1 MKTLIRIKS
10 FICALALSAVSMGSV
25 NAEDLIPLR
34 IGAASNVLFGP
45 VFVLADANN
54 GIAAKHGLQVNSRI
68 FNSGIATMEAAM
80 AGDLDIAFPNTR
92 VLLPL
97 LHKGGACFKAG
108 IAFVDVNTVRMIA
121 TTDIKK
127 PEDLKGRKVGT
138 RNGGIGEVALHMW
151 LESKGIDRSEVEV
164 VNLAEEDQPIA
175 LANGN
180 VDAIIWPEPI
190 PSIALEI
197 GGDKVHDFGDIS
209 EGFRDTSVVNVTC
222 DWAEKYGDVGMEK
235 VVAAFIDAVEYLKA
249 NPQKGINLTAEA
261 LQLEPADVEKFW
273 KQGGWP
279 AGWPANLSDGQIDM
293 FEKYVDYLL
302 KSGDL
307 TERVDFSKWVSSK
320 WLQKVA
326 PDRVK
331 LEKHKL

>member
-1 MKTLIRIKS
+1 MKSLIS
-10 FICALALSAVSMGSV
+10 ALVLGTTVSVAAASGD
-25 NAEDLIPLR
+25 ELIPLR

-45 VFVLADANN
+45 VFVLADADN
-54 GIAAKHGLQVNSRI
+54 GIAAKHGLEIDSRI

-97 LHKGGACFKAG
+97 LQKGDACFKAG
-108 IAFVDVNTVRMIA
+108 VAFVDVNTVRMVA
-121 TTDIKK
+121 TTDITK
-127 PEDLKGRKVGT
+127 PQDLIGRKVGT

-151 LESKGIDRSEVEV
+151 LESEGIERDEVEV

-190 PSIALEI
+190 PSIALQI
-197 GGDKVHDFGDIS
+197 AGDKVHAFGDIS

-222 DWAEKYGDVGMEK
+222 DWVEKHGDDGMEK
-235 VVAAFIDAVEYLKA
+235 LVAAFVEAVDFLKE
-249 NPQKGINLTAEA
+249 NPEEGIKLTADA

-273 KQGGWP
+273 AEGGWP
-279 AGWPANLSDGQIDM
+279 DGWPANLADRQIDM
-293 FEKYVDYLL
+293 YERYVDYLI

-307 TERVDFSKWVSSK
+307 TERFDFSKWISSK
-320 WLQKVA
+320 WMQTVA
-326 PDRVK
+326 PGRVQ

>member
-1 MKTLIRIKS
+1 MKFLTSIKS
-10 FICALALSAVSMGSV
+10 LFGALAMSAISMGAA

-45 VFVLADANN
+45 VFVLADPAN
-54 GIAAKHGLQVNSRI
+54 GIAAKYGLEVNSRI

-80 AGDLDIAFPNTR
+80 AGDLDVAFPNTR

-97 LHKGGACFKAG
+97 LHKGDACFKAG

-121 TTDIKK
+121 TTDIKT

-151 LESKGIDRSEVEV
+151 LQSKGIDRSEVEV

-190 PSIALEI
+190 PSIALQI
-197 GGDKVHDFGDIS
+197 GGDKVHNFGDIS

-222 DWAEKYGDVGMEK
+222 DWAEKYGDAGMEK
-235 VVAAFIDAVEYLKA
+235 VVAAFIDAVDYLKA
-249 NPQKGINLTAEA
+249 NPEEGINLTAKA
-261 LQLEPADVEKFW
+261 LQLEPADVKKFW
-273 KQGGWP
+273 AQGGWP
-279 AGWPANLSDGQIDM
+279 AGWPANLSDSQVDM
-293 FEKYVDYLL
+293 FEKYVDYLN

-326 PDRVK
+326 LDRVK

>member
-1 MKTLIRIKS
+1 MKS
-10 FICALALSAVSMGSV
+10 FISALALSASLLAGTAH
-25 NAEDLIPLR
+25 AEDLIPLR

-45 VFVLADANN
+45 VFVLADAEN

-97 LHKGGACFKAG
+97 LHKGDACFKAG

-121 TTDIKK
+121 STDIKTV
-127 PEDLKGRKVGT
+127 EDLKGRKIGT

-151 LESKGIDRSEVEV
+151 LESKGIDRSAVQV

-190 PSIALEI
+190 PSIALQI
-197 GGDKVHDFGDIS
+197 GGDKVHNFGDIS

-222 DWAEKYGDVGMEK
+222 DWASKHGDAGMEK
-235 VVAAFIDAVEYLKA
+235 VVAAFIDAVDYLKA
-249 NPQKGINLTAEA
+249 NPDKGIELTAKA
-261 LQLEPADVEKFW
+261 LQLEAADVKKFW
-273 KQGGWP
+273 SQGGWP
-279 AGWPANLSDGQIDM
+279 AGWPANLTDSQIDM
-293 FEKYVDYLL
+293 FEKYVAYLN

-307 TERVDFSKWVSSK
+307 KEPVDFSKWVSSK

-326 PDRVK
+326 PERVK
-331 LEKHKL
+331 LERHKL